1 MKENLTYSPEFKRFI
16 DLLRHAAEPENTNA
30 QYDLA
35 RVFLKCESRELQKKA
50 FSTFK
55 RLANQ
60 NYTAVQTDA
69 QFVLA
74 LCYENGYGIAKSY
87 PRAIR
92 WYKTASDNISNDL
105 ANNPDPVWDKAY
117 KEFKETLEDFTD
129 IDAALDS
136 FLCEETPEELNC
148 ITEAAEAGDAD
159 SQAYLM
165 KLYEFGGGY
174 TEADKNEYAYWA
186 EKAAENGNTEAMEEL
201 GKMYYYGK
209 QDYKSAL
216 YWLEKAASR
225 GAEYSCCLLGKY
237 YEAKKQY
244 KTSAEWYRIF
254 AGRGIDSRNKRL
266 GWENGQSLTTQSYN
280 NE

>member
-1 MKENLTYSPEFKRFI
+1 MKENLSYSPEFKRFI
-16 DLLRHAAEPENTNA
+16 DLLQRAAKPENTKA

-60 NYTAVQTDA
+60 NYTTVQTDA
-69 QFVLA
+69 QFMMAV
-74 LCYENGYGIAKSY
+74 CYENGYGIARSY

-92 WYKTASDNISNDL
+92 WYKNAEDNIGNDL
-105 ANNPDPVWDKAY
+105 ANNPDPVWDKVY
-117 KEFKETLEDFTD
+117 KEFKETFEDFPD
-129 IDAALDS
+129 IDEALNNS
-136 FLCEETPEELNC
+136 LCGETPEEFNC
-148 ITEAAEAGDAD
+148 ILESAEAGDAD

-186 EKAAENGNTEAMEEL
+186 EKAAENGNTEAMEKI
-201 GKMYYYGK
+201 GRMYYYGKVLK

-216 YWLEKAASR
+216 YWLEKAASQ
-225 GAEYSCCLLGKY
+225 GAEFSCCLLGKY
-237 YEAKKQY
+237 YESQKQY
-244 KTSAEWYRIF
+244 KASAMWYRFF
-254 AGRGIDSRNKRL
+254 AKRSIESRNKRL
-266 GWENGQSLTTQSYN
+266 GWENGQALTTRY
-280 NE
+280 